1 MPSTT
6 LSSWAR
12 LVWEELQQRELDAH
26 AIFIEAGLDPARL
39 QDPNA
44 RFPAARMSRLWQLA
58 EEKSGDPAIGV
69 AIGMRWN
76 PTTFH
81 ALGYAWLAS
90 ATLAQAFHRLARYG
104 RLINDASEFTLTTT
118 GTNYLITGTVRDPGF
133 VLSPLAIQAATVAIV
148 KMCRMVH
155 GESFSP
161 VEVQFPF
168 APTAATLA
176 LETNL
181 RAPLQFG
188 CDRAAMLIDRQD
200 MERPLATSNPELS
213 RSNDEILMKY
223 LSRLDQQQLAQQVR
237 RRIVEALPSG
247 RIKEEDIAADLHL
260 SSRTLQRRLLEEGV
274 NFGELLQG
282 TRRELAQNYID
293 DSQLS
298 VSEIA
303 YLLGFSDQG
312 NFTRAFKRWFG
323 ATPSE
328 WRRRRMQSGAKS
340 LSP

>member
-1 MPSTT
+1 MSSTT

-12 LVWEELQQRELDAH
+12 LVWEELQQRRLDAR
-26 AIFIEAGLDPARL
+26 AIFAAAGLDPAEL
-39 QDPNA
+39 QDSNA
-44 RFPAARMSRLWQLA
+44 RFPAERMSHLWQLS

-90 ATLAQAFHRLARYG
+90 ATLAQAFHRLARYS

-118 GTNYLITGTVRDPGF
+118 GTNYRVTGTVRDPGF
-133 VLSPLAIQAATVAIV
+133 ILSPIAIQATAVAIV
-148 KMCRMVH
+148 KMCRTVS

-168 APTAATLA
+168 APTASTLA
-176 LETNL
+176 LEVNL
-181 RAPLQFG
+181 RAPLRFG
-188 CDRAAMLIDRQD
+188 CDVAGMLIDRQD
-200 MERPLATSNPELS
+200 MERPLPTSNPELS
-213 RSNDEILMKY
+213 RSSEEIAMKY
-223 LSRLDQQQLAQQVR
+223 LGRLDQRQLAQQVR

-247 RIKEEDIAADLHL
+247 RIKEEDIATSLHL
-260 SSRTLQRRLLEEGV
+260 STRTLQRRLIEEGV

-282 TRRELAQNYID
+282 VRRELAQNYID
-293 DSQLS
+293 DSQLN

-303 YLLGFSDQG
+303 YLLGFSDQA

-323 ATPSE
+323 ATPSD
-328 WRRRRMQSGAKS
+328 WRRRKISGR
-340 LSP
+340 

>member
-1 MPSTT
+1 MSSTT

-12 LVWEELQQRELDAH
+12 LVWEELQQRGLDAQ
-26 AIFIEAGLDPARL
+26 AIFIEADLDPAML

-44 RFPAARMSRLWQLA
+44 RFPATRMSRLWQLA
-58 EEKSGDPAIGV
+58 EERSGDPAIGI

-90 ATLAQAFHRLARYG
+90 ATLAQAFHRLARYS

-118 GTNYLITGTVRDPGF
+118 GTNYLVTGMVKDPGF
-133 VLSPLAIQAATVAIV
+133 VLSPVTIQATTVAV
-148 KMCRMVH
+148 TRMCRMVL

-161 VEVQFPF
+161 IEVQFPF

-181 RAPLQFG
+181 RAPLRFG
-188 CDRAAMLIDRQD
+188 CDRAGMLIDRQD
-200 MERPLATSNPELS
+200 MERPLLTSNPELS
-213 RSNDEILMKY
+213 RSSEEIAMKY

-247 RIKEEDIAADLHL
+247 RVKEEDIAADLHL
-260 SSRTLQRRLLEEGV
+260 STRTLQRRLLDEGV
-274 NFGELLQG
+274 NFGELLQSV
-282 TRRELAQNYID
+282 RQELAQSYID
-293 DSQLS
+293 DSQLNI
-298 VSEIA
+298 SEVA
-303 YLLGFSDQG
+303 YLLGYSDQA

-323 ATPSE
+323 ATPSD
-328 WRRRRMQSGAKS
+328 WRQRKTAG
-340 LSP
+340 